1 VQYYEKL
8 HSSTHVLGQIHF
20 KVAMNINQIE
30 ILRAL
35 IATGSTIATAK
46 ATGLSQSGVSRLLQQ
61 LETEL
66 SMPLFLREKG
76 RLVPTPE
83 ASALAMDAH
92 EVLLAIE
99 RMSARAEDLRKGI
112 VGQDTVRVALPISLW
127 EHVAPEILSE
137 FTRDFPEARVETF
150 FDTTGAIIRL
160 VEHRQVDFGLLRLD
174 TNMGPGVFTEE
185 LATGENVC
193 AIPIDHPLC
202 SKDEITPTDLVDVPL
217 IMTGRQRSNRLALDQ
232 TFAQRGVRPFVKIE
246 THTSSSACS
255 YVASGLGVAIISS
268 FFGNLFRN
276 LPIVLRPFRP
286 RSVQRFGLAR
296 VESLPLSIAAKGFS
310 EALKRRITRSQ
321 HPTPGIEGVSS

>member
-1 VQYYEKL
+1 
-8 HSSTHVLGQIHF
+8 
-20 KVAMNINQIE
+20 MNVNQIE

-35 IATGSTIATAK
+35 IATGSTIAAAK
-46 ATGLSQSGVSRLLQQ
+46 ATGLSQSGVSRLLHQ

-83 ASALAMDAH
+83 AFALAMDAH

-99 RMSARAEDLRKGI
+99 RMSARAEDLRKGAA
-112 VGQDTVRVALPISLW
+112 GQDTVRVAMPISLW

-137 FTRDFPEARVETF
+137 FMHEFPEAKVETF
-150 FDTTGAIIRL
+150 FDTTGTILRL

-174 TNMGPGVFTEE
+174 TNMGPGFVTEE

-193 AIPIDHPLC
+193 AIPVDHPLC
-202 SKDEITPTDLVDVPL
+202 DKEEITPTDLIDVPL
-217 IMTGRQRSNRLALDQ
+217 IMTGRQRPDRLSLDQ
-232 TFAQRGVRPFVKIE
+232 TFAQLGIRPFVKIE
-246 THTSSSACS
+246 THTNSSACS
-255 YVASGLGVAIISS
+255 YVARGLGVAIISS

-286 RSVQRFGLAR
+286 RSVQSFGLAR
-296 VESLPLSIAAKGFS
+296 VEALPLSIAAKGFS
-310 EALKRRITRSQ
+310 ASIKRRIAASQ
-321 HPTPGIEGVSS
+321 VRIT